1 VSIRAGG
8 EFNNPDDGLDRRAVM
23 LLRETMSDYA
33 TDVVMPV
40 GFTSSARARA
50 RRIVVRR
57 RVAALCAAVVSVT
70 AVGAG
75 AASLAAHHDRHSVV
89 VASLLP
95 DWPPRGTD
103 TNEASGIDAAMLA
116 WDAATGQHHSLQ
128 KVLYAGRDSVGS
140 AVLLLATDGAGKLRL
155 GGLVG
160 SDSANWHPTTLALDQ
175 PVTTRLVAAAMVH
188 NEVGRN
194 PVLIVATDPRYTQM
208 SWTNMPQI
216 DTRPPNDSLVGGID
230 IVNFFDPAYV
240 PSTVTFT
247 GPGMPDLKVAVPK
260 AASDQVRP

>member
-1 VSIRAGG
+1 MIERAGAM
-8 EFNNPDDGLDRRAVM
+8 FNGADDGVDRRAVM
-23 LLRETMSDYA
+23 LLRETMA
-33 TDVVMPV
+33 GRTADVVMPAD
-40 GFTSSARARA
+40 FTSLARARA

-57 RVAALCAAVVSVT
+57 RFAALCAAVVSVT

-75 AASLAAHHDRHSVV
+75 AAKVADHHDRHGAV

-95 DWPPRGTD
+95 DWPARGTD
-103 TNEASGIDAAMLA
+103 TAQTNGIDAAVRA
-116 WDAATGQHHSLQ
+116 WDAATGQRHKLQ

-140 AVLLLATDGAGKLRL
+140 AALLLATDSSGKLRL

-160 SDSANWHPTTLALDQ
+160 SDGVNWHPTTLALDE
-175 PVTTRLVAAAMVH
+175 PVTSRLVAAAMVH

-194 PVLIVATDPRYTQM
+194 PVLIVATDSRYTQM
-208 SWTNMPQI
+208 SWTNVPEM

-247 GPGMPDLKVAVPK
+247 GPGMPALTVAVPK
-260 AASDQVRP
+260 SVSG